1 MKKNEISE
9 TMKGYIAEAFL
20 LILHDK
26 AFNVITIGEITAK
39 AGVNRSTYYR
49 NFNSKEDI
57 IKFFYH
63 QILENCISGKADDTI
78 EQHLLNV
85 FEQFLLF
92 KDDLLCLHKNNLS
105 YLLLESLNNFFAIQ
119 NPKLSSTIVRDNFEI
134 YYHTGGIFN
143 TFLLWF
149 DSEMSISPHSLT
161 RKSLQILPSDFKPML

>member
-1 MKKNEISE
+1 MKKNKVSE

-26 AFNVITIGEITAK
+26 PFNVITIYEITTR

-49 NFNSKEDI
+49 NFNCKEDI
-57 IKFFYH
+57 IKFFYY
-63 QILENCISGKADDTI
+63 QILENCISNKGDNTI
-78 EQHLLNV
+78 EQHLINV
-85 FEQFLLF
+85 FEQFLLY

-105 YLLLESLNNFFAIQ
+105 YLLLESLNHFFTIQ
-119 NPKLSSTIVRDNFEI
+119 NPKLDSTIVRDNFEI

-149 DSEMSISPHSLT
+149 DSEMNISPQSLT